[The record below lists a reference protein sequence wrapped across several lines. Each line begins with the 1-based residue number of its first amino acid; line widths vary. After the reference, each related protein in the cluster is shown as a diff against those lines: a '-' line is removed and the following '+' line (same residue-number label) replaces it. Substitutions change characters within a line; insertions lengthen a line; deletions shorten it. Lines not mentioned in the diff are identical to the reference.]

1 LVLIF
6 VNFPF
11 FVFGIGLYVA
21 QLPVE
26 SAAAPAAAAASPPAG
41 ENFSKVG
48 SVLISYS
55 KLTSKLF
62 LENLY
67 LQPLQLLLRVVN
79 GT

>member
-1 LVLIF
+1 M
-6 VNFPF
+6 
-11 FVFGIGLYVA
+11 A
-21 QLPVE
+21 QLPVQ

-62 LENLY
+62 SENLY

-79 GT
+79 GS